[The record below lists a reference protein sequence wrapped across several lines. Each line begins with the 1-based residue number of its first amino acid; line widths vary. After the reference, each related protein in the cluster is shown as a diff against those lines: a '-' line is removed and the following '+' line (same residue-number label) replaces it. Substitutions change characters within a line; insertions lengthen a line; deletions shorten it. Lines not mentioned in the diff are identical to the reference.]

1 MNRVHFRVLS
11 GHGYGLG
18 HVVRARW
25 LAEAVQ
31 RRLGLA
37 PLFFELSGFAPARA
51 YLEAAGLPVQP
62 PGAPEPPPPLLEIVD
77 GVDAPPAVLAEACR
91 SGAPVLCFE
100 HRFAGAGLATVVV
113 NAITAGL
120 EDRGWMAMG
129 IPHVGGP
136 GYLLL
141 DPQVVRLRA
150 LARPPMTGAAHRVLV
165 SCGGTDPAGRAA
177 LGLAWLA
184 ELGFPG
190 TVDLVL
196 GAGGTACPDLPAGLA
211 VRVHR
216 NLPTLAPLLHQA
228 ELALISGGMT
238 LYEAACLGTPA
249 AVLPQNDHQILNA
262 ARFQARGAALLLDP
276 AAGGAP
282 EALGRLLEAPRA
294 RQRMARLGRGIL
306 SGEAPGLWRIINK
319 TLY

>member
-1 MNRVHFRVLS
+1 MNRVHYRVLS

-18 HVVRARW
+18 HVARARW
-25 LAEAVQ
+25 LAEAIQ
-31 RRLGLA
+31 QRLGLA

-51 YLEAAGLPVQP
+51 YLEAAGLPVHP
-62 PGAPEPPPPLLEIVD
+62 PGAPDPLPPLLEIID
-77 GVDAPPAVLAEACR
+77 GVDAPEAVLLEARR

-100 HRFAGAGLATVVV
+100 HQFAGAGLATVVV

-120 EDRGWMAMG
+120 EDCRWTAMG

-150 LARPPMTGAAHRVLV
+150 LPRAPMAGAARRVLV
-165 SCGGTDPAGRAA
+165 SCGGTDPEGRAG

-184 ELGFPG
+184 ALRFPG
-190 TVDLVL
+190 IVDLVL

-216 NLPTLAPLLHQA
+216 NLPTLAPLLHRA
-228 ELALISGGMT
+228 DLALISGGMT

-249 AVLPQNDHQILNA
+249 AVIPQNRHQILNA
-262 ARFQARGAALLLDP
+262 ERFQARGAALLLDP
-276 AAGGAP
+276 AAGTAP
-282 EALGRLLEAPRA
+282 GSLGQLLETPRT

-306 SGEAPGLWRIINK
+306 SGKAPGLWKIINM
-319 TLY
+319 TLH